1 MHRASVGRASNDCS
15 VSPATPLAAQASP
28 RGVHACAGAIS
39 RGRGASGA
47 AGPLPEPL
55 DVTVTPVELGNLT
68 QLKWLDIR
76 LNQFSGCVPGSLQAT
91 LTFPNSNLGGLQF
104 CDN

>member
-39 RGRGASGA
+39 RGRGARGLRALAGA
-47 AGPLPEPL
+47 VGRHGYARGIGQPNPIE
-55 DVTVTPVELGNLT
+55 V
-68 QLKWLDIR
+68 LDIS

-91 LTFPNSNLGGLQF
+91 LTFPNSNLGSLQF
-104 CDN
+104 CAN

>member
-1 MHRASVGRASNDCS
+1 MTVASAPQHH
-15 VSPATPLAAQASP
+15 SPPRRRHAGFMLALALL
-28 RGVHACAGAIS
+28 V
-39 RGRGASGA
+39 A
-47 AGPLPEPL
+47 AVALGGCGPLPEPL

-91 LTFPNSNLGGLQF
+91 LTFPNSNLGSLQF